1 MPDVFADI
9 TNAPPEVLDV
19 IVATLEKRAANPKLE
34 AMLDAYLSELEL
46 PNPAQILEV
55 GSGTGAVA
63 RRLAR
68 ITQAGRVVGV
78 DPSPVFL
85 AKARELAEGIDN
97 LSFEEGDGRALPF
110 EDVSFD
116 LVVLHTL
123 LCHVPEPEHVL
134 REVHRVLKPGASLAV
149 FDCDFST
156 ASLSIGD
163 FDPLEPIV
171 DILIDNIVHDRWFVR
186 KMTGHLRRCGFE
198 VGPLRS
204 YAYSEH
210 PEPDYMFGYIE
221 RGTDALVAAGRLG
234 EDAAAGLRA
243 EAERRVTQGQWYG
256 QISFASV
263 ISRKPS

>member
-9 TNAPPEVLDV
+9 TNASPEVLDA
-19 IVATLEKRAANPKLE
+19 IVDTLEKRAANPKLE
-34 AMLDAYLSELEL
+34 AMLDAYLSEIEL

-68 ITQAGRVVGV
+68 LEQAQRIIGV
-78 DPSPVFL
+78 DPSPAFL
-85 AKARELAEGIDN
+85 AKASELADGIDN
-97 LSFEEGDGRALPF
+97 LTFEEGDGRALPF
-110 EDVSFD
+110 DDASFD

-123 LCHVPEPEHVL
+123 LCHVPEPESVL
-134 REVHRVLKPGASLAV
+134 REAHRVLKRGAALAV

-163 FDPLEPIV
+163 FDPLDAITDV
-171 DILIDNIVHDRWFVR
+171 ILENIVHDRWYVR
-186 KMTGHLRRCGFE
+186 TMSAHLKGCGFE

-210 PEPDYMFGYIE
+210 PEPGYMFTWIQ
-221 RGTDALVAAGRLG
+221 RGTDALIASGRIG
-234 EDAAAGLRA
+234 EEAAAGLRA
-243 EAERRVTQGQWYG
+243 EADRRISEGQWYG
-256 QISFASV
+256 QVSFASV
-263 ISRKPS
+263 ISRKPA